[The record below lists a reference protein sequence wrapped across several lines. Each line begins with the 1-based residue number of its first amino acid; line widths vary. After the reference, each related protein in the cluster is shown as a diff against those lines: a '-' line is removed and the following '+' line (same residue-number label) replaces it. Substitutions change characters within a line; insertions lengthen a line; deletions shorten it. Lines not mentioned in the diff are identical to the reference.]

1 MDGGWLPQD
10 RAARIGLI
18 VSGIG
23 HLALIL
29 WALLGGI
36 FFTPDEPPPPMSMSV
51 STISSTDFAALE
63 AAAPTAATESP
74 PQPSAPEQTAEATPP
89 EPKPEKPPEQT
100 DPTPPEPTQTDA
112 APDVTDVTPPGTEVT
127 DTPPTPTEQPPA
139 EPSVATVGAVS
150 PRPKPKPADRVSPQ
164 PVEAPAPD
172 ANVSDTAQEQTQ
184 QQPSEEQ
191 PKPQDQQQAEAPP
204 ESGDVLK
211 TEANAQDTLSSAA
224 PLKSGKPKPRPA
236 KKPAPEPTVEEPP
249 AETQTASADTPDPAE
264 ASDAAVNDALAE
276 ALSGAASEEP
286 QAGSG
291 TAESGPPLT
300 GGEKDGF
307 LRALSQCWNL
317 GSLST
322 DAMKTIVTVGFDMS
336 EDGKPVGASI
346 QMVGS
351 SGGTNE
357 SARQAYEAAR
367 RAVLRCGAKGFP
379 LPSDKYSSWQRIE
392 VTFDPTNMRLR

>member
-10 RAARIGLI
+10 RATRIGLI
-18 VSGIG
+18 VSGVG

-63 AAAPTAATESP
+63 AAAPKAATESP
-74 PQPSAPEQTAEATPP
+74 PQPSAPQQTAEATPP
-89 EPKPEKPPEQT
+89 EPKPETPPEQT

-112 APDVTDVTPPGTEVT
+112 APDVTDITPPGTEVT

-164 PVEAPAPD
+164 PVEAPTPD
-172 ANVSDTAQEQTQ
+172 ANISDTAQEQTQ

-204 ESGDVLK
+204 ESGDVLE
-211 TEANAQDTLSSAA
+211 TEANAQDTPASAA

-249 AETQTASADTPDPAE
+249 AETQTAAADTPE
-264 ASDAAVNDALAE
+264 ISGSDVNDALAE
-276 ALSGAASEEP
+276 ALSGAASDEP

-307 LRALSQCWNL
+307 LRALSQCWNVGAFSSEDL
-317 GSLST
+317 L
-322 DAMKTIVTVGFDMS
+322 TIVTVGFDAT
-336 EDGKPVGASI
+336 EDGRPVASSI
-346 QMVGS
+346 ELVAV
-351 SGGTNE
+351 SGGSDA
-357 SARQAYEAAR
+357 SAKRAYEAAR
-367 RAVLRCGAKGFP
+367 RAILRCGNQGFP
-379 LPSDKYSSWQRIE
+379 LPADKFETWRHIK
-392 VTFDPTNMRLR
+392 VTFDATKSRLR